1 MFIYPYCIYRY
12 AYIIIHIC
20 TSRFGDG
27 SKIRCLMDPQNWLCS
42 VFPFQVFGADNFE
55 PYPFG
60 VFHSHTGICPKKWSL
75 FKEKS
80 GLSNKESGVSDHFL
94 DEANGGAP
102 KKCDDVVSFFPRLEL
117 LNLIADLAWDR
128 FTASQGTKSTTI
140 WL

>member
-1 MFIYPYCIYRY
+1 
-12 AYIIIHIC
+12 
-20 TSRFGDG
+20 
-27 SKIRCLMDPQNWLCS
+27 MDPHNWLFS
-42 VFPFQVFGADNFE
+42 VCPFQVFGADNFE

-60 VFHSHTGICPKKWSL
+60 LFHSRTGYMPQEMVT

-80 GLSNKESGVSDHFL
+80 GYISNKESGVSDHFW